1 IRNSVTAGAVAV
13 SPLQPVGS
21 SGGYVFLRGGTA
33 WLVFT
38 VHFVGACGA
47 VRPDQHD
54 GIQPSAVERDAD
66 RRGVDADPGAGD
78 GISAAA
84 LFDLADG
91 RSSAPVVC
99 DGGGAAR
106 GARGRGHSDQCAAQS
121 GGGDCAVAGGRDAK
135 SFVVWM
141 AADLR
146 GRVEND
152 LRHRLADSVPRRQT
166 LRRTIRLSR
175 GQSLH
180 PGQGGKTR
188 SRPGETRTWF
198 R

>member
-21 SGGYVFLRGGTA
+21 SGRYVFLRGRTG

-38 VHFVGACGA
+38 VHFVGARGA

-66 RRGVDADPGAGD
+66 RRGVDADSGAGD
-78 GISAAA
+78 DISAAA

-91 RSSAPVVC
+91 RSRAPVVC

-106 GARGRGHSDQCAAQS
+106 GARGRGNSDQRAAQP
-121 GGGDCAVAGGRDAK
+121 GGGDGAVAGGRDAE
-135 SFVVWM
+135 SFGVWM

-146 GRVEND
+146 GRAQDN
-152 LRHRLADSVPRRQT
+152 LRHRVADSVPRGQT
-166 LRRTIRLSR
+166 LRRTV
-175 GQSLH
+175 
-180 PGQGGKTR
+180 
-188 SRPGETRTWF
+188 
-198 R
+198 